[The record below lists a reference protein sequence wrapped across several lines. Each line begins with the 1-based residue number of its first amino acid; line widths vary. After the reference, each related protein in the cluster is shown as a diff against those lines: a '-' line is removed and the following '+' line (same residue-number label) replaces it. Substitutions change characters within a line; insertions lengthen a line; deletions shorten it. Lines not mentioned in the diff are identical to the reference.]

1 MSPLKK
7 QKTDMNIYEIIESW
21 ELPIS
26 SIENII
32 EERFDD
38 VTTSQ
43 FFWDYIYDFVLEYET
58 HWIHKVFVE
67 MQKINETETL
77 EEELDNFEERIAL
90 AEYRNDE
97 ICPYIQKI
105 IWRFIKEEM

>member
-1 MSPLKK
+1 MSPSKK
-7 QKTDMNIYEIIESW
+7 QKTDMTIYE
-21 ELPIS
+21 
-26 SIENII
+26 SIENWERPISDIEDII
-32 EERFDD
+32 EERFDIM
-38 VTTSQ
+38 TSD
-43 FFWDYIYDFVLEYET
+43 FFMDYIYDFIFLNEG
-58 HWIHKVFVE
+58 HWIYKVFIE

-77 EEELDNFEERIAL
+77 EEELDNFESRISF

>member
-1 MSPLKK
+1 MSPSKK
-7 QKTDMNIYEIIESW
+7 QKTDMTIYE
-21 ELPIS
+21 
-26 SIENII
+26 SIENWERPISDIGDII

-38 VTTSQ
+38 VTSN
-43 FFWDYIYDFVLEYET
+43 FFIDYIYDYILENEG

-77 EEELDNFEERIAL
+77 EEELEECEERIAF

-105 IWRFIKEEM
+105 IWRFIKEDM

>member
-7 QKTDMNIYEIIESW
+7 QKTDMTIYE
-21 ELPIS
+21 
-26 SIENII
+26 SIENWERPISDIEDII
-32 EERFDD
+32 EERFDIM
-38 VTTSQ
+38 TSD
-43 FFWDYIYDFVLEYET
+43 FFMDYIYDFVFLNEG
-58 HWIHKVFVE
+58 HWIYKVFIE
-67 MQKINETETL
+67 MQKINETGTL
-77 EEELDNFEERIAL
+77 EEELREFEERIAL

>member
-1 MSPLKK
+1 MSPSKK
-7 QKTDMNIYEIIESW
+7 QKTDMTIYE
-21 ELPIS
+21 
-26 SIENII
+26 SIENWERPISDIGDII
-32 EERFDD
+32 EERFDIM
-38 VTTSQ
+38 TSD
-43 FFWDYIYDFVLEYET
+43 FFMDYIYDFIFLNEG
-58 HWIHKVFVE
+58 HWIYKVFIE

-77 EEELDNFEERIAL
+77 EEELYEFESRISL